1 MTVHRITAAAVA
13 GAAALTACADYGGA
27 PPYGPTYHPRPG
39 APMPNPA
46 GGIVLPGMYSGPAY
60 LYNRVDRMPLAS
72 DRVVVFVG
80 PHCRQC
86 EQAVQAART
95 IASVPVEVL
104 DVSVPFNA
112 EQFSRL
118 RVQGIPATVAKT
130 QVLVGFA
137 PHLMHN
143 LLGGAGMRKQ
153 QLYEQP

>member
-1 MTVHRITAAAVA
+1 MSIHRASAAALA

-39 APMPNPA
+39 APMPDP
-46 GGIVLPGMYSGPAY
+46 GGQIVLPGMYTGPAY
-60 LYNRVDRMPLAS
+60 LYDRIDRTPLAA

-80 PHCRQC
+80 PGCRQC

-104 DVSVPFNA
+104 DVSTPFNA
-112 EQFSRL
+112 QQFARL
-118 RVQGIPATVAKT
+118 RVNGIPATVAKT

-137 PHLMHN
+137 PHLMHK

-153 QLYEQP
+153 QFGDQP